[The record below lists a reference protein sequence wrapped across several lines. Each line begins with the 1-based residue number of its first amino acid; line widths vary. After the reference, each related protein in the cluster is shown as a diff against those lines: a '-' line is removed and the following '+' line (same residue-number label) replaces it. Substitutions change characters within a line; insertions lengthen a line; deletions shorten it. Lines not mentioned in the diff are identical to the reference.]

1 MAMQQAEIRQQWDP
15 WVRTNVAGP
24 FRKRALKAALQTVAT
39 GGSPEQ
45 AVEAAKQ
52 AERSRANYM
61 ATSALVL
68 GAISAAV
75 GLFLGG
81 LAILSTLFA
90 LASAMQGRHSM
101 DRAWQA
107 WAGLG
112 LAALGIVF
120 FGVRLALH

>member
-1 MAMQQAEIRQQWDP
+1 
-15 WVRTNVAGP
+15 
-24 FRKRALKAALQTVAT
+24 
-39 GGSPEQ
+39 
-45 AVEAAKQ
+45 
-52 AERSRANYM
+52 M

-81 LAILSTLFA
+81 LAILSTLFT
-90 LASAMQGRHSM
+90 LASAMQGRHSV
-101 DRAWQA
+101 DRARQA

-112 LAALGIVF
+112 LAALGIVV